1 MTLHFSDTKSF
12 SRKQNKSAVASIA
25 YRSGTKLRDDR
36 NDKTHN
42 YSGKSKHV
50 TSADIILPSAF
61 NALDIELDRETIWND
76 AERAEKRKDARVARE
91 WLINLPHALD
101 EQTRKNLAHRFAQKL
116 ADRYNVIAD
125 CCIHKPSDK
134 EIAKGADPRNFHAHI
149 MLTTREIELQNGQ
162 IVFTKKATSEL
173 SDTDRKKLGLSRMSD
188 EMTAIKQLWDE
199 TANPVLKAHGLPE
212 MDWRS
217 HQAKG
222 DDLLPQIKM
231 GVNATQ
237 LERQGKRTRLG
248 DINRE
253 IKQKNEIIFESRRQ
267 HERETDSF
275 IKASHQRI
283 TARKREIDFVRV
295 IVARTNHE
303 IRVRERTFEQTER
316 NVKYIVNGSKLNDR
330 QREARLSLIDENKR
344 TVTDTERTVTGTQR
358 AINDSKRTAT
368 DTDRVIE
375 NTVNEFEQRK
385 LAASDTDQF
394 IDQTAQ
400 YINQQR
406 IERERLER
414 IERERQERIERE
426 RKAQLERERIYSI
439 NRLARSLQ
447 LSRNE
452 KGYDFENAN
461 TVYDEF
467 LKHYEPIT
475 EEQFQQRAK
484 IDSSAGKMLNRVFS
498 VYNNGL
504 MSIKHYERNFYGEI
518 KLRKKFFETSEIA
531 TFNGYNRVEFKD
543 IGVSLDID
551 PAIGFW
557 VKNSIEASER
567 YKRLP
572 PQTAVTPKPTLGQP
586 RNEPTHHENTS
597 RYRPRF

>member
-12 SRKQNKSAVASIA
+12 SRSENKSAVASIA

-36 NDKTHN
+36 YNKTHD
-42 YSGKSKHV
+42 YSAKSKHV

-91 WLINLPHALD
+91 WLINLPHELD
-101 EQTRKNLAHRFAQKL
+101 EQTRKYLAHSFSQKL

-125 CCIHKPSDK
+125 CCIHKPSEK

-188 EMTAIKQLWDE
+188 EMTAIKQLWDD

-217 HQAKG
+217 HKEKG
-222 DDLLPQIKM
+222 DDLLPQVKM

-248 DINRE
+248 DINRD
-253 IKQKNEIIFESRRQ
+253 IKQKNEIIFEGRRQ

-275 IKASHQRI
+275 IKTSNQRI
-283 TARKREIDFVRV
+283 AERKREIDFVRV
-295 IVARTNHE
+295 IVARSNHE

-316 NVKYIVNGSKLNDR
+316 NAGYIVNGYKLNAR
-330 QREARLSLIDENKR
+330 QREARLSLAGDSQR
-344 TVTDTERTVTGTQR
+344 GVTGTQR

-368 DTDRVIE
+368 DTDRLIE

-385 LAASDTDQF
+385 LAASSTDQF
-394 IDQTAQ
+394 IENTAQ
-400 YINQQR
+400 YINEQR
-406 IERERLER
+406 LERERL
-414 IERERQERIERE
+414 ERIERE

-467 LKHYEPIT
+467 LKHYEPLSQ
-475 EEQFQQRAK
+475 EQ
-484 IDSSAGKMLNRVFS
+484 IDQYNRLAMRYRDINRGMGILS
-498 VYNNGL
+498 NGL
-504 MSIKHYERNFYGEI
+504 LQVVHFENVGIGIKRLNKYYDLSEVADLTPNGRHLELKNLGISIP
-518 KLRKKFFETSEIA
+518 
-531 TFNGYNRVEFKD
+531 
-543 IGVSLDID
+543 ID
-551 PAIGFW
+551 YQNIDHVREAML
-557 VKNSIEASER
+557 ASER
-567 YKRLP
+567 HKRQLAQ
-572 PQTAVTPKPTLGQP
+572 PQQPSATPKATLEQS
-586 RNEPTHHENTS
+586 RDEPKNT
-597 RYRPRF
+597 YKPRF